1 MWPMNQA
8 MHTECIQEA
17 ESPKAQSHSGEQCVV
32 FKGEFQKKN
41 EEKIHE
47 NDVFDSER
55 LNMK

>member
-8 MHTECIQEA
+8 MHTERIWEA
-17 ESPKAQSHSGEQCVV
+17 ENPKAQSHSVEQCVV

-41 EEKIHE
+41 EKKSHE